1 MGRKTIKLNSFNKE
15 HGNIEFEQNQD
26 PLDIQKLIK
35 QSNQPEQKY
44 KKELLAKSKC
54 FEEFHLHPDMI
65 RAILVKPEYTISDAK
80 LALQKYIDSFN
91 Q

>member
-1 MGRKTIKLNSFNKE
+1 MGNK
-15 HGNIEFEQNQD
+15 N
-26 PLDIQKLIK
+26 
-35 QSNQPEQKY
+35 
-44 KKELLAKSKC
+44 KKEQQLDSQKFDKEILAKSKC
-54 FEEFHLHPDMI
+54 LSEFHLHPDMI